1 MTDLA
6 GITKEPIVVADHLA
20 LDILN
25 TVAIVN
31 KQQVD
36 FWQTDED
43 IIYWL
48 KTVAGIELSSSNSFK
63 QGNLLE
69 TARDLREVIREMV
82 VKKKADS
89 LNSIKPLEPFLDAS
103 LSWISLQKNAEG
115 QWQQHRC
122 YKQDTA
128 IQVFAPITEAAVA
141 LLAEVDFNLV
151 RVCEHEECILWF
163 LDRTKTHK
171 RRWCSMA
178 LCGNR
183 HKVAKHRKKKAQ

>member
-6 GITKEPIVVADHLA
+6 GITKLPIVIADHLA
-20 LDILN
+20 LDMLN
-25 TVAIVN
+25 TVAIVD
-31 KQQVD
+31 KQQAD
-36 FWQTDED
+36 FWQMDED
-43 IIYWL
+43 VVHWL
-48 KTVAGIELSSSNSFK
+48 KTVAGIELRSSHSFK
-63 QGNLLE
+63 QGELLE
-69 TARDLREVIREMV
+69 TARELREVIRKLV

-89 LNSIKPLEPFLDAS
+89 LNSIKPIEPFLEAS

-122 YKQDTA
+122 YKQDTVK
-128 IQVFAPITEAAVA
+128 QVFGPITEAAAA

-151 RVCEHEECILWF
+151 RVCEHDECILWF

-183 HKVAKHRKKKAQ
+183 HKVAKYRKQKVQ

>member
-1 MTDLA
+1 MTNA
-6 GITKEPIVVADHLA
+6 RNITRKPIVIADHPV
-20 LDILN
+20 LDMLN

-31 KQQVD
+31 KQQDD

-43 IIYWL
+43 VIYWL
-48 KTVAGIELSSSNSFK
+48 ETVANIKLTSHKTFK
-63 QGNLLE
+63 QGELLK
-69 TARDLREVIREMV
+69 TARLLREVIRKLV
-82 VKKKADS
+82 VKKKGDS
-89 LNSIKPLEPFLDAS
+89 LDSIKSLEPFLDAS
-103 LSWISLQKNAEG
+103 LSWVRLQKNAEG

-122 YKQDTA
+122 YKQDKVE
-128 IQVFAPITEAAVA
+128 QVFAPITEAAAA

-183 HKVAKHRKKKAQ
+183 HKVAKYRKQKVQ

>member
-1 MTDLA
+1 MTNA
-6 GITKEPIVVADHLA
+6 RNITRKPIVIADHPV
-20 LDILN
+20 LDMLN

-48 KTVAGIELSSSNSFK
+48 KTVAGIKLRSYQSFK
-63 QGNLLE
+63 KGELLE
-69 TARDLREVIREMV
+69 TARELREVIRKLV

-89 LNSIKPLEPFLDAS
+89 LNSVKPLEPFLDAS

-122 YKQDTA
+122 YKQDTVK
-128 IQVFAPITEAAVA
+128 QVFGPITEAAAA

-183 HKVAKHRKKKAQ
+183 HKVAKHRKQKAE

>member
-1 MTDLA
+1 MTNA
-6 GITKEPIVVADHLA
+6 RNITRKPIVIADHPV
-20 LDILN
+20 LDMLN

-31 KQQVD
+31 KQQDD

-43 IIYWL
+43 VIYWL
-48 KTVAGIELSSSNSFK
+48 ETVANIKLTSHKTFK
-63 QGNLLE
+63 QGELLK
-69 TARDLREVIREMV
+69 TARLLREVIRKLV
-82 VKKKADS
+82 VKKKGDS
-89 LNSIKPLEPFLDAS
+89 LDSIKSLEPFLDAS
-103 LSWISLQKNAEG
+103 LSWVRLQKNAEG

-122 YKQDTA
+122 YKQDTVE
-128 IQVFAPITEAAVA
+128 QVFAPITEAAAA

-183 HKVAKHRKKKAQ
+183 HKVAKYRKQKVQ

>member
-1 MTDLA
+1 MTNA
-6 GITKEPIVVADHLA
+6 RNITRKPIVIADHPV
-20 LDILN
+20 LDMLN
-25 TVAIVN
+25 TAAIVN
-31 KQQVD
+31 KQQDD

-43 IIYWL
+43 VIYWL
-48 KTVAGIELSSSNSFK
+48 ETVANIKLTSHKTFK
-63 QGNLLE
+63 QGELLK
-69 TARDLREVIREMV
+69 TARLLREVIRKLV
-82 VKKKADS
+82 VKKKGDS
-89 LNSIKPLEPFLDAS
+89 LDSIKSLEPFLDAS
-103 LSWISLQKNAEG
+103 LSWVRLQKNAEG

-122 YKQDTA
+122 YKQDTVE
-128 IQVFAPITEAAVA
+128 QVFAPITEAAAA

-183 HKVAKHRKKKAQ
+183 HKVAKYRKQKVQ

>member
-1 MTDLA
+1 MTNA
-6 GITKEPIVVADHLA
+6 RNITRKPIVIADHPV
-20 LDILN
+20 LDMLN

-31 KQQVD
+31 KQQDD
-36 FWQTDED
+36 FWQTDQD
-43 IIYWL
+43 VIYWL
-48 KTVAGIELSSSNSFK
+48 ETVANIKLTSHKTFK
-63 QGNLLE
+63 QGELLK
-69 TARDLREVIREMV
+69 TARLLREVIRKLV
-82 VKKKADS
+82 VKKKGDS
-89 LNSIKPLEPFLDAS
+89 LDSIKSLEPFLDAS
-103 LSWISLQKNAEG
+103 LSWVRLQKNAEG

-122 YKQDTA
+122 YKQDTVE
-128 IQVFAPITEAAVA
+128 QVFAPITEAAAA

-183 HKVAKHRKKKAQ
+183 HKVAKYRKQKVQ

>member
-1 MTDLA
+1 MTNA
-6 GITKEPIVVADHLA
+6 RNITRKPIVIADHPV
-20 LDILN
+20 LDMLN

-31 KQQVD
+31 KQQDD

-43 IIYWL
+43 VIYWL
-48 KTVAGIELSSSNSFK
+48 ETVANIKLTSHKTFK
-63 QGNLLE
+63 QGELLK
-69 TARDLREVIREMV
+69 TARLLREVIRKLV
-82 VKKKADS
+82 VKKKGDS
-89 LNSIKPLEPFLDAS
+89 LDSIKPLEPFLDAS
-103 LSWISLQKNAEG
+103 LSWVRMQKNAEG

-122 YKQDTA
+122 YKQDTVE
-128 IQVFAPITEAAVA
+128 QVFAPITEAAAA

-183 HKVAKHRKKKAQ
+183 HKVAKYRKQKVQ